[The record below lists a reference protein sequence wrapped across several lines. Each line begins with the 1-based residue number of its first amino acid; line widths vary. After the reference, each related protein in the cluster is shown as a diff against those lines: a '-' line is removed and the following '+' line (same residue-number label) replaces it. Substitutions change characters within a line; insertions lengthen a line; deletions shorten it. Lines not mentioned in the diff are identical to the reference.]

1 LRAFIIWL
9 NSLALALGGPGLFT
23 VAFLDSSFLSL
34 PQIIDVLVVLMVIQ
48 HKERM
53 PYYALMATLGS
64 VVGCYLIYFL
74 AEKGGETFLHKRLS
88 TRGIERALNMYK
100 RHGLLALIVPA
111 LLPPPSPFKLF
122 VLAAGLAEVRPLS
135 FVTAIAAARGVRY
148 LALGMLA
155 IYYGDAAV
163 ELMKTKGTVVASG
176 LAGMIVIGAL
186 LWFILHRRRRR
197 LEAAR
202 AK

>member
-1 LRAFIIWL
+1 MRAFITWL
-9 NSLALALGGPGLFT
+9 NSLALVLGGPGLFV

-53 PYYALMATLGS
+53 LYYALMATLGS
-64 VVGCYLIYFL
+64 IVGCYTIYYL

-88 TRGIERALNMYK
+88 SGRIERALNLYK
-100 RHGLLALIVPA
+100 RYGLLALMVPA

-148 LALGMLA
+148 LALGVLA
-155 IYYGDAAV
+155 IYYGDRAL
-163 ELMKTKGTVVASG
+163 ELMKTKGTVIASG
-176 LAGMIVIGAL
+176 LAGLIVIGAL

-197 LEAAR
+197 IETAR